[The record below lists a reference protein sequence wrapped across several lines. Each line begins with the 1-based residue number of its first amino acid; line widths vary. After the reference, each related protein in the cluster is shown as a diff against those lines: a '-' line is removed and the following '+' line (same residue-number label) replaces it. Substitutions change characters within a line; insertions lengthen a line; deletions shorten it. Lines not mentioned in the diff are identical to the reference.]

1 MTAIRQE
8 WHGKWAGWLAAAASA
23 AVWCRLAGV
32 EPGAAGCGTSAGI
45 WLAWMEHAGTALL
58 LGWLAWRATGRWFL
72 GLAAGCLMMV
82 HPLGVEDVAVG
93 NEGTTGRWFLMVA
106 ILSLEWWRAM
116 RREGKRGWKPW
127 AVAAF
132 GALLAVFAAVGLVR
146 SGAALGGGAVD
157 EASARSDAPAWW
169 FRGLRY
175 LAIPWP
181 LNVAPAAP
189 SGGEWAGAF
198 WLAALVWMAW
208 ALRKAA
214 PEASV
219 GLGWIVAAGLCVS
232 GLFWRMER
240 PGAESL
246 LAWMVPGFAV
256 AVGFVL
262 DRQGPGKARWWGL
275 WLLLATY
282 GALTWMRL
290 GQWESGEKLW
300 AAAALQ
306 NPGSA
311 AALERLAVLRESA
324 GDAEG
329 AAQFREAARRVAGGE
344 DVTGEAAGTTVE
356 GMSKDEEMR

>member
-1 MTAIRQE
+1 M
-8 WHGKWAGWLAAAASA
+8 AAVASA

-32 EPGAAGCGTSAGI
+32 EAGAAGCGTAVGI
-45 WLAWMEHAGTALL
+45 WLAWMEHAATALA
-58 LGWLAWRATGRWFL
+58 LGCLAWKATGRWFL

-82 HPLGVEDVAVG
+82 HPLGVEDVAAG
-93 NEGTTGRWFLMVA
+93 NEGTTGRWFLMLA
-106 ILSLEWWRAM
+106 IPAFGWWRAL
-116 RREGKRGWKPW
+116 RRQGKRGGKT
-127 AVAAF
+127 AGVFVF
-132 GALLAVFAAVGLVR
+132 GVLLLGFASAGLVR
-146 SGAALGGGAVD
+146 SGAALADGVVD
-157 EASARSDAPAWW
+157 AASVRSDALAWW

-189 SGGEWAGAF
+189 SGGEWAGVF

-208 ALRKAA
+208 TLRKTA
-214 PEASV
+214 PEASA

-240 PGAESL
+240 PGAESS
-246 LAWMVPGFAV
+246 LAWMVPGFAL

-262 DRQGPGKARWWGL
+262 DRQGPGRARWWGL

-290 GQWESGEKLW
+290 GQWESAEKLW

-306 NPGSA
+306 NPGST
-311 AALERLAVLRESA
+311 AALERLAVFREAA
-324 GDAEG
+324 GDGEG
-329 AAQFREAARRVAGGE
+329 AETFREAARNIPSGR
-344 DVTGEAAGTTVE
+344 
-356 GMSKDEEMR
+356 